1 MTTTVAFL
9 GLGAMGTPM
18 AANLAQAGFRLR
30 VWNRTPVPDRVPKG
44 AWSAT
49 TPREAAEGA
58 AFAVSMLANDDAVE
72 AVTNGPDGLL
82 AGLDGRGVHIGMS
95 TISPGLSRRLT
106 EAHAARGGAY
116 VAAPVFGRP
125 DAAKTKALWI
135 VTGGEPS
142 DLERCRPVLEALGQ
156 GIFPMGAPDQASL
169 AKLVG
174 NFLLAATIEALG
186 EGFALAEKGGLDP
199 ARLLDMLVATLF
211 GSPVVKNYGTR
222 IVRGE
227 FVPPGF
233 TLPLGL
239 KDLLLA
245 RAAGRELGVPLPLAD
260 VITRHIN
267 DSIAKGRAGYDFAG
281 FTQVIREAAGLPEV
295 KR

>member
-18 AANLAQAGFRLR
+18 AANLVQAGFRLR
-30 VWNRTPVPDRVPKG
+30 VWNRTPHPDRVPHG
-44 AWSAT
+44 AWSAAS
-49 TPREAAEGA
+49 PREAAEGA
-58 AFAVSMLANDDAVE
+58 AFAVTMLANDDAVE

-82 AGLDGRGVHIGMS
+82 AGLDTHGVHLGMS
-95 TISPGLSRRLT
+95 TVSPGLSRRLA
-106 EAHAARGGAY
+106 EAHTERGSAY

-125 DAAKTKALWI
+125 DAAKNKALWI

-156 GIFPMGAPDQASL
+156 GIFHMGSPAQAGL

-186 EGFALAEKGGLDP
+186 EALTLAEKGGIDP
-199 ARLLDMLVATLF
+199 SRLHEMLVTTLF
-211 GSPVVKNYGTR
+211 GSPVVNNYGLK

-227 FVPPGF
+227 FLPAGF
-233 TLPLGL
+233 ALPLGL

-260 VITRHIN
+260 LITRHIN
-267 DSIAKGRAGYDFAG
+267 ESIAHGRTDYDFAG